1 MGTSKF
7 KVGDIV
13 KCDGLP
19 DTKITDIRFDERERG
34 SNYNRLY
41 GYWSGIYKDEGFC
54 FEHDCILVSSAP
66 ANVDYVAHLKAAID
80 AGIFNDIMVH
90 PEHLLP
96 EYEKFCNPEEEI
108 VINGRT
114 YKLVK

>member
-13 KCDGLP
+13 KCDSLP
-19 DTKITDIRFDERERG
+19 DTKITYIVFDERG
-34 SNYNRLY
+34 SDYNRLY
-41 GYWSGIYKDEGFC
+41 GYWSGWTSADEGFC
-54 FEHDCILVSSAP
+54 YEHDCILVSSAP
-66 ANVDYVAHLKAAID
+66 AKVDYVAHLKAAID